1 MKSLQQYSYPL
12 SEDWSK
18 QEVIDVIYFFQC
30 IEEAYEKGI
39 IREKL
44 LAAYRRFKE
53 IVPSKGEEKQLC
65 GKFDKATGYSCYHT
79 IKEAREKN
87 DGQKIKMEV

>member
-1 MKSLQQYSYPL
+1 MKQYSYPL
-12 SEDWSK
+12 SPDWDK

-39 IREKL
+39 GREKL

-53 IVPSKGEEKQLC
+53 IVPSKSEEKQLC
-65 GKFDKATGYSCYHT
+65 GQFDKATGFSCYRT
-79 IKEAREKN
+79 VKQAKDYNE
-87 DGQKIKMEV
+87 GQKITMEL

>member
-1 MKSLQQYSYPL
+1 MQQYSYPL
-12 SEDWSK
+12 SPDWTK
-18 QEVIDVIYFFQC
+18 QEVIDVIHFFQC
-30 IEEAYEKGI
+30 VEEAYEKGI

-65 GKFDKATGYSCYHT
+65 GHFDNATGFSCYHT
-79 IKEAREKN
+79 INQAKESA
-87 DGQKIKMEV
+87 DGQKIKM